1 MKSINDI
8 NPERFGCFYYSPLSG
23 EEISLSLISPDGD
36 IPYSDYE
43 AFSTEDG
50 TVIAF
55 NVFNE
60 QNTDYAYRL
69 RCGELQ
75 ETIQFQLYENLES
88 IFNNSDYEENSFY
101 ALFGSKS
108 VLLRVENGEHLFV
121 PLEEHCDKYIY
132 GPAPFFELNDGVSQ
146 TLLDFSTFNSDNIK
160 GIFPVLAVQGEAC
173 ILRVRMNEEDG
184 SYRNYPAVTA
194 IAKTFLGIMRM
205 ACEWRALTAEPFNVA
220 EFPALKISE
229 FLNLLGINEE
239 VDTAIRSAIGP
250 MHVEKFLTDTENA
263 REVIEENGTF
273 PEELKTVLTPQLRY
287 RTLKTLSANTGF
299 NADESVLLK
308 EQDSVNSS
316 IYAFMVYNNIDSS
329 QFSSVDEIIEY
340 LKTNTTNNLSTN
352 QLSINDYLKK
362 AKTL

>member
-1 MKSINDI
+1 MKNINDI
-8 NPERFGCFYYSPLSG
+8 NPEKFGCFYYSPVSG

-43 AFSTEDG
+43 SFSTVDG
-50 TVIAF
+50 TVVAF
-55 NVFNE
+55 NAFNE

-69 RCGELQ
+69 RCGDLE
-75 ETIQFQLYENLES
+75 ETIQFQLYENLEN

-108 VLLRVENGEHLFV
+108 VLLRIENGEHLFV

-146 TLLDFSTFNSDNIK
+146 TLLDFSTFNSENIK

-173 ILRVRMNEEDG
+173 ILRVKMNREDG

-194 IAKTFLGIMRM
+194 IAKTFLGLMRM
-205 ACEWRALTAEPFNVA
+205 ACEWRALTDEPFNVI

-229 FLNLLGINEE
+229 FLNKLGVGEE
-239 VDTAIRSAIGP
+239 IDTAIRSSIGP
-250 MHVEKFLTDTENA
+250 MHVEKFITDTENA
-263 REVIEENGTF
+263 RNVIDENGVF
-273 PEELKTVLTPQLRY
+273 PEELKNVLTPQLRY
-287 RTLKTLSANTGF
+287 RTLKSLSKNTGF
-299 NADESVLLK
+299 NPSEELLSK
-308 EQDSVNSS
+308 EEVSINSS
-316 IYAFMVYNNIDSS
+316 IYRFLIHNNIDLTEFNSA
-329 QFSSVDEIIEY
+329 DEIIEHI
-340 LKTNTTNNLSTN
+340 KTQTTSNPSTN
-352 QLSINDYLKK
+352 YLNINDYLKK

>member
-1 MKSINDI
+1 MKNIAEI
-8 NPERFGCFYYSPLSG
+8 EPQKFGCFYYSSLSG

-36 IPYSDYE
+36 ISYSDYE
-43 AFSTEDG
+43 SFSTSDG

-55 NVFNE
+55 NAFNE

-69 RCGELQ
+69 RCGSSE
-75 ETIQFQLYENLES
+75 EIIQFQLYENLEN

-146 TLLDFSTFNSDNIK
+146 TLLDFSTFNSENIK

-173 ILRVRMNEEDG
+173 ILRVKMNQEDG

-229 FLNLLGINEE
+229 FLNKLGVNEE
-239 VDTAIRSAIGP
+239 IDSAIRTSIGP
-250 MHVEKFLTDTENA
+250 MHVEKFITDTENA
-263 REVIEENGTF
+263 RNVIDENGVF
-273 PEELKTVLTPQLRY
+273 PEELKTLLKPQLRY
-287 RTLKTLSANTGF
+287 RTLKSLSANTEF
-299 NADESVLLK
+299 NVDESVLLK
-308 EQDSVNSS
+308 EKYSVNSS

-329 QFSSVDEIIEY
+329 QFDSLDEIVEY
-340 LKTNTTNNLSTN
+340 LKTNTTNNLTTN
-352 QLSINDYLKK
+352 ELNINDYLEK